1 MQQDGIPIIT
11 GLLQKIIQNT
21 KNGYPRKWLKVRN
34 TIISGGKLDER
45 RTLY

>member
-21 KNGYPRKWLKVRN
+21 KKWVSAKVVESAK
-34 TIISGGKLDER
+34 IDHFR
-45 RTLY
+45 REA